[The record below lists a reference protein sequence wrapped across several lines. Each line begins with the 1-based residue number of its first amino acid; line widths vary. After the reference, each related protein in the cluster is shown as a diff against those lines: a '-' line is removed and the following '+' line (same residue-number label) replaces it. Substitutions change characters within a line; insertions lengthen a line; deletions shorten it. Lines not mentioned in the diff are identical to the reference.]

1 MQSQSD
7 FPLPPNLPRPVD
19 DGAADHLT
27 GMTMPRISL
36 RSTAGRTIDLSE
48 LSAPRTIIYCYPMT
62 GVPGKPLPENWDA
75 IPGARGCT
83 PQAGNF
89 RERYQEFVH
98 LGIEVFGLSTQTTEY
113 QREMAERLHLPFEV
127 LSDDAF
133 ALCDALRLPTF
144 EVEGVR
150 LLKRLT
156 LMIRDGRIE
165 HALYPV
171 FPSNESADQVLRWLR
186 EHPAK

>member
-1 MQSQSD
+1 MLSH
-7 FPLPPNLPRPVD
+7 
-19 DGAADHLT
+19 DGRAWQTFAA
-27 GMTMPRISL
+27 
-36 RSTAGRTIDLSE
+36 
-48 LSAPRTIIYCYPMT
+48 
-62 GVPGKPLPENWDA
+62 NWDA

-89 RERYQEFVH
+89 RERYQEFVR
-98 LGIEVFGLSTQTTEY
+98 LGIQVFGLSTQTTEY

-133 ALCDALRLPTF
+133 ALCDALNLPTF

-156 LMIRDGRIE
+156 LIIREGRIE
-165 HALYPV
+165 HVLYPV
-171 FPSNESADQVLRWLR
+171 FPSNESADQVLRWLT
-186 EHPAK
+186 EHPINRKVDSQLFDG